1 VRAVVKAANRGETIM
16 DEVTLWMALG
26 FLFAAYSVIAN
37 DSVQTLGTWIASN
50 NERFNWKVMW
60 ASASAVLLY
69 TLWYG
74 WAMNGGDIS
83 YGRLNKI
90 PFQEIQWYHAT
101 APALLL
107 ILTRMGIPVSTS
119 FLVLSAFASTFVLEK
134 MLLKS
139 MMGYAVAAVA
149 AYAIWIV
156 VSKILNEAEPVK
168 EEHKNYWRTGQ
179 WITTGFL
186 WFTWLSH
193 DMANIAVF
201 LPRQIPWDLMI
212 MISAV
217 FIAGLA
223 FMFREGGGKIQKI
236 VLEKHNTR
244 YVRSATI
251 IDAVYWMILWFF
263 KELNDIPMSTT
274 WVFVGLLCGRE
285 LAMATITGKEKF
297 KTVFPLI
304 GRDFFKMMIGLAA
317 SVGVVLA
324 IHYVIVPNQIGL

>member
-1 VRAVVKAANRGETIM
+1 M
-16 DEVTLWMALG
+16 DALTLWMAIG

-50 NERFNWKVMW
+50 NDKFNWKIMW
-60 ASASAVLLY
+60 TAASAVLLY

-74 WAMNGGDIS
+74 WYTNGGDIS

-90 PFQEIQWYHAT
+90 PFQEIQWYHAM
-101 APALLL
+101 APGLLL
-107 ILTRMGIPVSTS
+107 LLTRIGVPVSTS

-134 MLLKS
+134 MLVKS

-149 AYAIWIV
+149 AYVIWIGV
-156 VSKILNEAEPVK
+156 TKLLDEAKPVK
-168 EEHKNYWRTGQ
+168 EEHKKAWRIAQ
-179 WITTGFL
+179 WVTTGFL

-201 LPRQIPWDLMI
+201 LPREIPWDLMVLV
-212 MISAV
+212 SAV
-217 FIAGLA
+217 FVIGLGY
-223 FMFREGGGKIQKI
+223 MFREGGGKIQNI
-236 VLEKHNTR
+236 VIEKHNTR

-251 IDAVYWMILWFF
+251 IDCVYFLILLFF

-285 LAMATITGKEKF
+285 LAMATMTGKEKF
-297 KTVFPLI
+297 KTVFPLVTK
-304 GRDFFKMMIGLAA
+304 DFFKMMIGLGA
-317 SVGVVLA
+317 SVGVVLM
-324 IHYVIVPNQIGL
+324 IHYVIVPNGY

>member
-1 VRAVVKAANRGETIM
+1 MEL
-16 DEVTLWMALG
+16 VTLWMAVG

-60 ASASAVLLY
+60 GAASAVLLY

-74 WAMNGGDIS
+74 WYTNGGDIS

-90 PFQEIQWYHAT
+90 PFQDIQWYHAA
-101 APALLL
+101 APGLLL
-107 ILTRMGIPVSTS
+107 ILTRIGVPVSTS

-134 MLLKS
+134 MLMKS

-149 AYAIWIV
+149 AYAIWIGV
-156 VSKILNEAEPVK
+156 TKILDEAKPVK
-168 EEHKNYWRTGQ
+168 EEHKRYWRIGQ

-201 LPRQIPWDLMI
+201 LPRQIPVDLMVG
-212 MISAV
+212 ISFV
-217 FIAGLA
+217 FIAGLWW
-223 FMFREGGGKIQKI
+223 MFREGGGKIQQI

-251 IDAVYWMILWFF
+251 IDGVYWLILFFF

-285 LAMATITGKEKF
+285 LAMATMTGKEKF
-297 KTVFPLI
+297 KVVFPLI
-304 GRDFFKMMIGLAA
+304 GKDFLKMMVGLAA

-324 IHYVIVPNQIGL
+324 IHYVIVPAGL

>member
-1 VRAVVKAANRGETIM
+1 MEL
-16 DEVTLWMALG
+16 VTLWMLIG
-26 FLFAAYSVIAN
+26 FMFAAYSVIAN

-60 ASASAVLLY
+60 GAASAVLLY

-74 WAMNGGDIS
+74 WYTNGGDIS

-90 PFQEIQWYHAT
+90 PFQDIQWYHAA
-101 APALLL
+101 APGLLL
-107 ILTRMGIPVSTS
+107 ILTRIGVPVSTS

-134 MLLKS
+134 MLMKS

-149 AYAIWIV
+149 AYVIWIGV
-156 VSKILNEAEPVK
+156 TKILDEAKPVK
-168 EEHKNYWRTGQ
+168 EEHKRYWRIGQ
-179 WITTGFL
+179 WVTTGFP

-201 LPRQIPWDLMI
+201 LPREIPVDLMI
-212 MISAV
+212 AISMV
-217 FIAGLA
+217 FVAGLWY
-223 FMFREGGGKIQKI
+223 MFREGGGRIQQI

-251 IDAVYWMILWFF
+251 IDGVYWLILFFF

-285 LAMATITGKEKF
+285 LAMATMTGKEKF
-297 KTVFPLI
+297 KVVFPLI
-304 GRDFFKMMIGLAA
+304 GKDFLKMMVGLAA
-317 SVGVVLA
+317 SVGVVLS
-324 IHYVIVPNQIGL
+324 IHYIIVPNGL

>member
-1 VRAVVKAANRGETIM
+1 MEL
-16 DEVTLWMALG
+16 VTLWMLIG
-26 FLFAAYSVIAN
+26 FMFAAYSVIAN

-60 ASASAVLLY
+60 GAASVVLLY

-74 WAMNGGDIS
+74 WYSNGGDIS

-90 PFQEIQWYHAT
+90 PFQDIQWYHAA
-101 APALLL
+101 APGLLL
-107 ILTRMGIPVSTS
+107 ILTRIGVPVSTS

-134 MLLKS
+134 MLMKS

-149 AYAIWIV
+149 AYVIWIGV
-156 VSKILNEAEPVK
+156 TKILDEAKPVK
-168 EEHKNYWRTGQ
+168 EEHKRYWRIGQ
-179 WITTGFL
+179 WVTTGFL

-201 LPRQIPWDLMI
+201 LPREIPVDLMI
-212 MISAV
+212 AISMV
-217 FIAGLA
+217 FVAGLWY
-223 FMFREGGGKIQKI
+223 MFREGGGRIQQI

-251 IDAVYWMILWFF
+251 IDGVYWLILFFF

-274 WVFVGLLCGRE
+274 WVYVGLLCGRE
-285 LAMATITGKEKF
+285 LAMATMTGKEKF
-297 KTVFPLI
+297 KVVFPLI
-304 GRDFFKMMIGLAA
+304 GKDFLKMMVGLAA
-317 SVGVVLA
+317 SVGVVLS
-324 IHYVIVPNQIGL
+324 IHYVIVPNGL

>member
-1 VRAVVKAANRGETIM
+1 M
-16 DEVTLWMALG
+16 DALTLWMGIG

-50 NERFNWKVMW
+50 NDKFNWKTMW
-60 ASASAVLLY
+60 GAASVVLLY

-74 WAMNGGDIS
+74 WYMNGGDIS

-90 PFQEIQWYHAT
+90 PFQEIQWYHAA
-101 APALLL
+101 APGLLL
-107 ILTRMGIPVSTS
+107 ILTRIGVPVSTS

-134 MLLKS
+134 MLMKS

-149 AYAIWIV
+149 AYVIWIGV
-156 VSKILNEAEPVK
+156 TKLLDEAKPVK
-168 EEHKNYWRTGQ
+168 EEHKNRWRIAQ
-179 WITTGFL
+179 WFTTGFL

-201 LPRQIPWDLMI
+201 LPREIPWDLMVLV
-212 MISAV
+212 SLV
-217 FIAGLA
+217 FVFGLGY
-223 FMFREGGGKIQKI
+223 MFREGGGKIQNI
-236 VLEKHNTR
+236 VIEKHNTR

-251 IDAVYWMILWFF
+251 IDGVYWLCLWFF

-285 LAMATITGKEKF
+285 LAMATMTGKEKF
-297 KTVFPLI
+297 KTVFPLVTK
-304 GRDFFKMMIGLAA
+304 DFFKMMIGLGA
-317 SVGVVLA
+317 SVGVVLM
-324 IHYVIVPNQIGL
+324 IHYVIVPNGY

>member
-1 VRAVVKAANRGETIM
+1 MEL
-16 DEVTLWMALG
+16 VTLWMAVG

-50 NERFNWKVMW
+50 NQKFNWTTMW
-60 ASASAVLLY
+60 LCASSVLLWA
-69 TLWYG
+69 LWYG
-74 WAMNGGDIS
+74 WYMYGGDIS

-90 PFQEIQWYHAT
+90 PFQEIQWYHAL
-101 APALLL
+101 APGLLL
-107 ILTRMGIPVSTS
+107 LLTRIGVPVSTS

-134 MLLKS
+134 MLMIS

-149 AYAIWIV
+149 AYAIWIGV
-156 VSKILNEAEPVK
+156 TKVLDESKPVK
-168 EEHKNYWRTGQ
+168 EEHKKWWRVGQ
-179 WITTGFL
+179 WATTGFL
-186 WFTWLSH
+186 WWTWLSH

-201 LPRQIPWDLMI
+201 LPREIPVDLMVC
-212 MISAV
+212 ISVV
-217 FIAGLA
+217 FVGGLWW
-223 FMFREGGGKIQKI
+223 MFREGGGKIQNI

-251 IDAVYWMILWFF
+251 IDGVYWVILFFF

-285 LAMATITGKEKF
+285 LAMATMTGKEKF
-297 KTVFPLI
+297 KVVFPLI
-304 GRDFFKMMIGLAA
+304 GKDFFKMMIGLGA

-324 IHYVIVPNQIGL
+324 IHYIIVPNGL

>member
-1 VRAVVKAANRGETIM
+1 MEL
-16 DEVTLWMALG
+16 VTLWMAVG

-50 NERFNWKVMW
+50 NERVNWKVMW
-60 ASASAVLLY
+60 GSASAVLLY

-74 WAMNGGDIS
+74 WYMNGGDIS

-90 PFQEIQWYHAT
+90 PFQEIQWYHAM
-101 APALLL
+101 APGLLL
-107 ILTRMGIPVSTS
+107 ILTRIGVPVSTS

-134 MLLKS
+134 MLMKS
-139 MMGYAVAAVA
+139 MMGYAVAAIA

-156 VSKILNEAEPVK
+156 VSRILDEAKPVK
-168 EEHKNYWRTGQ
+168 EEHKRYWRIGQ
-179 WITTGFL
+179 WVTTGFL

-193 DMANIAVF
+193 DVANIAVF
-201 LPRQIPWDLMI
+201 LPRQIPVDLMI
-212 MISAV
+212 VISAV
-217 FIAGLA
+217 FVLGLWY
-223 FMFREGGGKIQKI
+223 MFREGGGKIQQI

-251 IDAVYWMILWFF
+251 IDGVYWLILFFF

-285 LAMATITGKEKF
+285 LAMATVTGKEKF
-297 KTVFPLI
+297 KVVFPLI
-304 GRDFFKMMIGLAA
+304 GKDFLKMMVGLAA

-324 IHYVIVPNQIGL
+324 IHYAIVPNGLY

>member
-1 VRAVVKAANRGETIM
+1 MEL
-16 DEVTLWMALG
+16 VTLWMFVG

-60 ASASAVLLY
+60 GAASAVLLY

-74 WAMNGGDIS
+74 WYTNGGDIS

-90 PFQEIQWYHAT
+90 PFQDIQWYHAA
-101 APALLL
+101 APGLLL
-107 ILTRMGIPVSTS
+107 ILTRLGVPVSTS

-134 MLLKS
+134 MLMKS

-149 AYAIWIV
+149 AYAIWIGV
-156 VSKILNEAEPVK
+156 TKILDEAKPVK
-168 EEHKNYWRTGQ
+168 EEHKQYWRIGQ
-179 WITTGFL
+179 WVTTGFL

-201 LPRQIPWDLMI
+201 LPRQIPVDLMVG
-212 MISAV
+212 ISFV
-217 FIAGLA
+217 FIAGLWW
-223 FMFREGGGKIQKI
+223 MFREGGGKIQQI

-251 IDAVYWMILWFF
+251 IDGVYWIILFFF

-285 LAMATITGKEKF
+285 LAMATMTGKEKF
-297 KTVFPLI
+297 KVVFPLI
-304 GRDFFKMMIGLAA
+304 GKDFLKMMVGLAA

-324 IHYVIVPNQIGL
+324 IHYVIVPNGL

>member
-1 VRAVVKAANRGETIM
+1 MEL
-16 DEVTLWMALG
+16 VTLWMLIG
-26 FLFAAYSVIAN
+26 FMFAAYSVIAN

-60 ASASAVLLY
+60 GAASAVLLY

-74 WAMNGGDIS
+74 WYTNGGDIS

-90 PFQEIQWYHAT
+90 PFQDIQWYHAA
-101 APALLL
+101 APGLLL
-107 ILTRMGIPVSTS
+107 ILTRIGVPVSTS

-134 MLLKS
+134 MLMKS

-149 AYAIWIV
+149 AYAIWIGV
-156 VSKILNEAEPVK
+156 TKILDEAKPVK
-168 EEHKNYWRTGQ
+168 EEHKRYWRIGQ
-179 WITTGFL
+179 WVTTGFL

-201 LPRQIPWDLMI
+201 LPRQIPVDLMVG
-212 MISAV
+212 ISFV
-217 FIAGLA
+217 FIAGLWW
-223 FMFREGGGKIQKI
+223 MFREGGGKIQQI

-251 IDAVYWMILWFF
+251 IDGVYWLILFFF

-285 LAMATITGKEKF
+285 LAMATMTGKEKF
-297 KTVFPLI
+297 KVVFPLV
-304 GRDFFKMMIGLAA
+304 GKDFLKMMVGLAA
-317 SVGVVLA
+317 SVGVVLS
-324 IHYVIVPNQIGL
+324 IHYIIVPNGL

>member
-1 VRAVVKAANRGETIM
+1 MELI
-16 DEVTLWMALG
+16 TLWMGIG

-50 NERFNWKVMW
+50 NQRVNWKIMW
-60 ASASAVLLY
+60 GAASAVLIWA
-69 TLWYG
+69 LWYG
-74 WAMNGGDIS
+74 WYMYGGDIS

-90 PFQEIQWYHAT
+90 PFQEIQWYHAM

-107 ILTRMGIPVSTS
+107 ILTRIGVPVSTS
-119 FLVLSAFASTFVLEK
+119 FLVLSAFASTFILEK
-134 MLLKS
+134 MLMKS

-149 AYAIWIV
+149 AYVIWIGV
-156 VSKILNEAEPVK
+156 TKILDEAKPVK
-168 EEHKNYWRTGQ
+168 EEHKMYWRVGQ
-179 WITTGFL
+179 WFTTGFL
-186 WFTWLSH
+186 WWTWLSH

-201 LPRQIPWDLMI
+201 LPREIPVDLMLV
-212 MISAV
+212 ISAV
-217 FIAGLA
+217 FVAGLWY
-223 FMFREGGGKIQKI
+223 MFREGGGKIQNI

-251 IDAVYWMILWFF
+251 IDGVYWIILFFF

-285 LAMATITGKEKF
+285 LAMATMTGKEKF
-297 KTVFPLI
+297 KVVFPLI
-304 GRDFFKMMIGLAA
+304 GKDFLKMMVGLGA

-324 IHYVIVPNQIGL
+324 IHYIIVPNGL

>member
-1 VRAVVKAANRGETIM
+1 M
-16 DEVTLWMALG
+16 DALTLWMAVG
-26 FLFAAYSVIAN
+26 FLFAGYAVIAN

-50 NERFNWKVMW
+50 NDKFNWKVMW
-60 ASASAVLLY
+60 GAASAVLLY

-74 WAMNGGDIS
+74 WYTNGGDIS

-90 PFQEIQWYHAT
+90 PFQEIQWYHAM

-107 ILTRMGIPVSTS
+107 ILTRIGVPVSTS

-134 MLLKS
+134 MLVKS

-149 AYAIWIV
+149 AYLIWIGV
-156 VSKILNEAEPVK
+156 TKILNEAKAVK
-168 EEHKNYWRTGQ
+168 EEHKRY
-179 WITTGFL
+179 
-186 WFTWLSH
+186 
-193 DMANIAVF
+193 IAAC

-212 MISAV
+212 MISLV
-217 FIAGLA
+217 LVAGLA

-251 IDAVYWMILWFF
+251 IDAVYWLILWFF

-297 KTVFPLI
+297 STVFPLVTK
-304 GRDFFKMMIGLAA
+304 DFIKMMIGLGA
-317 SVGVVLA
+317 SVAVVLA
-324 IHYVIVPNQIGL
+324 IHYVIVPNGLH